1 MWALFLVVDMTVAL
15 TLVLAM
21 AVSLTM
27 GLAMTTAAMPTD
39 HFSIDDAIHLV
50 DRTNPRIHY
59 ASEIIKINIFS
70 PKDASLHRLYIQV
83 RIGYH
88 LRLPRRTCLFLRSY
102 EVSIRLLKTD
112 LILII
117 SEM

>member
-59 ASEIIKINIFS
+59 ASEIIKINIFF
-70 PKDASLHRLYIQV
+70 PKGCFTASSLHSSKDWIS
-83 RIGYH
+83 
-88 LRLPRRTCLFLRSY
+88 PAFTSKNLFVFEEL
-102 EVSIRLLKTD
+102 
-112 LILII
+112 
-117 SEM
+117 